1 MELKK
6 HLQESERRCREKEC
20 ELMRKLDEVT
30 LTASQ
35 AALDRTR
42 LANEKLR
49 LEQEVRRHEAQE
61 AELVHEKKDAENCLL
76 VAKEQLEK
84 QVYKRMLH
92 FSCSKIF
99 VWETFRKPAFNFV
112 VWRYLY
118 LKLQHKSLVL
128 YHFRTQDC
136 YCHVEVFVR
145 VTLIHGEITTCQCTI
160 LF

>member
-1 MELKK
+1 
-6 HLQESERRCREKEC
+6 
-20 ELMRKLDEVT
+20 MRKLDEVT

-49 LEQEVRRHEAQE
+49 LEQEVRRHEARE

-92 FSCSKIF
+92 FSFSKIS
-99 VWETFRKPAFNFV
+99 VWKTSRKPSFNFV
-112 VWRYLY
+112 IWQYLH
-118 LKLQHKSLVL
+118 LKLQHRSLVL
-128 YHFRTQDC
+128 YSYLARMHSF
-136 YCHVEVFVR
+136 YCCVKYFLGDTFMH
-145 VTLIHGEITTCQCTI
+145 
-160 LF
+160 

>member
-1 MELKK
+1 MPFMFCVWNMIFLYYQEREMELKK
-6 HLQESERRCREKEC
+6 HLQESERRYREKEC

-35 AALDRTR
+35 VALDRTR

-49 LEQEVRRHEAQE
+49 LEQEVRRHEVQE

-84 QVYKRMLH
+84 QVCKRMLH

-99 VWETFRKPAFNFV
+99 VWGNFQ
-112 VWRYLY
+112 
-118 LKLQHKSLVL
+118 KAS
-128 YHFRTQDC
+128 F
-136 YCHVEVFVR
+136 
-145 VTLIHGEITTCQCTI
+145 
-160 LF
+160 

>member
-6 HLQESERRCREKEC
+6 HLQESERRYREKEC

-35 AALDRTR
+35 VALDRTR

-84 QVYKRMLH
+84 QVCKRMPH

-99 VWETFRKPAFNFV
+99 VWETFRKPAFNFF
-112 VWRYLY
+112 VWRYLCIFIGRGY
-118 LKLQHKSLVL
+118 VFLLLVYVFSSLSMYSWTRL
-128 YHFRTQDC
+128 P
-136 YCHVEVFVR
+136 
-145 VTLIHGEITTCQCTI
+145 
-160 LF
+160 